1 MATKPAALPV
11 PGALHRSENE
21 LPFVPYQEGVTFQL
35 LQADVEAGLWVIRV
49 RFEPGVTIQ
58 RHKHTGEV
66 FGFTLRGA
74 WKYLEYPEI
83 NTTGSFLYEPAGSV
97 HTLHVLEN
105 QKEITDAWFA
115 IRGANLN
122 LDDKGDVET
131 VLDAAAALEIYLAQ
145 CRQAGHPRPD
155 VIGA

>member
-1 MATKPAALPV
+1 
-11 PGALHRSENE
+11 
-21 LPFVPYQEGVTFQL
+21 
-35 LQADVEAGLWVIRV
+35 
-49 RFEPGVTIQ
+49 
-58 RHKHTGEV
+58 
-66 FGFTLRGA
+66 
-74 WKYLEYPEI
+74 
-83 NTTGSFLYEPAGSV
+83 V

-105 QKEITDAWFA
+105 QKEITDACFA

-122 LDDKGDVET
+122 LDDKGNVET

>member
-1 MATKPAALPV
+1 MTTKPIAFPV
-11 PGALHRSENE
+11 PSALHRGESE

-35 LQADVEAGLWVIRV
+35 LQADVETGLWVVRV
-49 RFEPGVTIQ
+49 RFAPGVSIQ

-74 WKYLEYPEI
+74 WKYLEYPEV
-83 NTTGSFLYEPAGSV
+83 NTAGSYLYEPAGSV
-97 HTLHVLEN
+97 HTLHALESN
-105 QKEITDAWFA
+105 TEITDAWFA

-122 LDDKGDVET
+122 LDEKGNVET
-131 VLDAAAALEIYLAQ
+131 VLDAGAVLEIYRAR
-145 CRQAGHPRPD
+145 CRQAGHPTTD